1 MREEDKPVTVSFFL
15 KFTSKLIS
23 AFLWQAKGKR
33 ILLAIEGCGFGDPVV
48 RHRFSLEIKV

>member
-23 AFLWQAKGKR
+23 VFLWQAKGKR

-48 RHRFSLEIKV
+48 RHRFSLEIRV